1 MKSANEFPIGVVL
14 SLGQYHT
21 LARDQFRGRRIRS
34 LERCLHGQYECR
46 TELLNDG
53 APGTRQV
60 LSELSLDPEGVLTAI
75 GAARA
80 EKASEK
86 HR

>member
-53 APGTRQV
+53 APGARQV
-60 LSELSLDPEGVLTAI
+60 FLSSHSTRRSIDRDRGC
-75 GAARA
+75 AR
-80 EKASEK
+80 
-86 HR
+86 